1 MPSPIAEA
9 TAYLEKLEVDRR
21 AAIAIAEEKAGEAKL
36 ITARQE
42 GFRTAMKILAGG
54 VSVSSCESQSEQ
66 PRHRRPRR
74 DISQLILRELS
85 FSGQAMTISQ
95 IAKAI
100 DYIPERTETALKR
113 LEMGGKVVRN
123 ETGRWAAAVT
133 AVAKPNG
140 TGTGAEITA
149 RPLKARHGYVPDLK
163 SPASPAN

>member
-9 TAYLEKLEVDRR
+9 TAYLEKLEADRR
-21 AAIAIAEEKAGEAKL
+21 AAVAIAEEKTEEAKL

-42 GFRTAMKILAGG
+42 GFRTAMEILAGAI
-54 VSVSSCESQSEQ
+54 SVSSCTSQSEK
-66 PRHRRPRR
+66 PRQRGPRR

-85 FSGQAMTISQ
+85 FSGQVMTITQ

-123 ETGRWAAAVT
+123 EPGRWAAAGTVL
-133 AVAKPNG
+133 VKPNG
-140 TGTGAEITA
+140 NGTGADITA
-149 RPLKARHGYVPDLK
+149 RPLKTRHGYLSDMK

>member
-9 TAYLEKLEVDRR
+9 TAYLDKMEADRLT
-21 AAIAIAEEKAGEAKL
+21 AIAIAEAKAEEAKL

-42 GFRTAMKILAGG
+42 GFRTAMEILAGAI
-54 VSVSSCESQSEQ
+54 SVSSCGSQSEQ

-100 DYIPERTETALKR
+100 DYLPERTETALKR

-123 ETGRWAAAVT
+123 ETGRWAAAGT
-133 AVAKPNG
+133 AMAKPNG
-140 TGTGAEITA
+140 SGTGAEITA
-149 RPLKARHGYVPDLK
+149 HPLRTRRSLLPDMK